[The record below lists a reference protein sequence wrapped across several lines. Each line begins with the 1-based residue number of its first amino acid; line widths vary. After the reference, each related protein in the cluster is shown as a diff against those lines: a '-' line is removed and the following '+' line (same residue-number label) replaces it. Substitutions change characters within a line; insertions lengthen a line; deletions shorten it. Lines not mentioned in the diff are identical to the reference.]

1 MVVHNFVCGTKTNY
15 QFNWMLVDGYNVRE
29 RLAQDRVD
37 DGFDRLLGGQVRS
50 RALLVAV
57 AQNNLLG
64 ALIIMYR

>member
-1 MVVHNFVCGTKTNY
+1 
-15 QFNWMLVDGYNVRE
+15 MLVDGYNVRE